1 MTYDFGRE
9 IIAVPID
16 NQSVPCTVSFEELL
30 ETKGYIVYRIVGC
43 SMLPLLRQK
52 RDIVEI
58 RPKGAERCR
67 KNDVV
72 LYKRN
77 NKYILHRIL
86 KVCPNG
92 YIIAGDNNILL
103 EKDISDNQILGIMK
117 SIVRNGKEIN
127 MDGIIYKAYVFI
139 WCDLYPVRIF
149 ILRIKAKMV
158 RIIKMIYKTR

>member
-1 MTYDFGRE
+1 MPLDH
-9 IIAVPID
+9 
-16 NQSVPCTVSFEELL
+16 QSNSCTVSFEELL
-30 ETKGYIVYRIVGC
+30 ETKGYIVYRTVGY

-77 NKYILHRIL
+77 NNYILHRIL
-86 KVCPNG
+86 EVCPNG
-92 YIIAGDNNILL
+92 YIIAGDNNTFL
-103 EKDISDNQILGIMK
+103 ERDISDNQILGIMR
-117 SIVRNGKEIN
+117 SIVRNGKKIN
-127 MDGIIYKAYVFI
+127 MDSIRYRAYVHI
-139 WCDLYPVRIF
+139 WCDLYPARIF
-149 ILRIKAKMV
+149 ILRTIRRIKAKLH

>member
-1 MTYDFGRE
+1 M
-9 IIAVPID
+9 PID
-16 NQSVPCTVSFEELL
+16 HQSNSCTVSFEELL
-30 ETKGYIVYRIVGC
+30 ETKGYIVYRTVGY

-86 KVCPNG
+86 EVCPM
-92 YIIAGDNNILL
+92 AILL
-103 EKDISDNQILGIMK
+103 PVIIIPFWRGI
-117 SIVRNGKEIN
+117 
-127 MDGIIYKAYVFI
+127 FQ
-139 WCDLYPVRIF
+139 
-149 ILRIKAKMV
+149 
-158 RIIKMIYKTR
+158 IIKSLE